1 MSVNPGPVGP
11 VAASRPCPAAPT
23 LEDRAAAWMAFGLR
37 VTLGLLWLVNSGWKR
52 PPDFGQNQGRGLYAF
67 TRDAVEHE
75 VFAPFAFLVRE
86 VVLPNFR
93 FFGWA
98 VLITEAALG
107 AFLLLGLAT
116 RFWAIVGLVQSV
128 SITLSVLNTPGEW
141 EWSYYLMMASHLGVF
156 ALAAGRVGGLDGLL
170 RPAWERSSSRLAR
183 LLLRVS

>member
-1 MSVNPGPVGP
+1 MVTSL
-11 VAASRPCPAAPT
+11 ASPT
-23 LEDRAAAWMAFGLR
+23 LEDRAAPWAAFGLR

-52 PPDFGQNQGRGLYAF
+52 PPDFGQNGNRGLYAF

-75 VFAPFAFLVRE
+75 VFAPFAWVVRE

-98 VLITEAALG
+98 VLLTEAALG

-116 RFWAIVGLVQSV
+116 RFWAVVGLVQSAF
-128 SITLSVLNTPGEW
+128 ITLSVLNTPGEW
-141 EWSYYLMMASHLGVF
+141 EWSYYLMMAGHLGVF

-170 RPAWERSSSRLAR
+170 RPVWGRSGSRVAR
-183 LLLRVS
+183 ALLRAS

>member
-1 MSVNPGPVGP
+1 
-11 VAASRPCPAAPT
+11 
-23 LEDRAAAWMAFGLR
+23 MAFGLR

-75 VFAPFAFLVRE
+75 VFAPFAWVVRE
-86 VVLPNFR
+86 IVLPHFR
-93 FFGWA
+93 LFGWG
-98 VLITEAALG
+98 VLLTEAALG

-116 RFWAIVGLVQSV
+116 RFWAVVGLTQSLA
-128 SITLSVLNTPGEW
+128 ITLSVLNTPGEW
-141 EWSYYLMMASHLGVF
+141 EWSYYLMMAAHLGVF

-170 RPAWERSSSRLAR
+170 RPVWERSSSKMAR